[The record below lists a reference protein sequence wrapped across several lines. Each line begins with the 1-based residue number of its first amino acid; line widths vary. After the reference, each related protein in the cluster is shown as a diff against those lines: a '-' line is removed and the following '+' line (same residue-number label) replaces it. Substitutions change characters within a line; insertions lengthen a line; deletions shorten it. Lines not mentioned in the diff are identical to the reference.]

1 MKGKDEI
8 EALFSSTFEDFSV
21 EPPADLKKSLDN
33 KLFNKKAKVGYW
45 IFGSIILLGLIVSL
59 TLLNQETTSSIKNT
73 SSSTYTSVN
82 SSSEIKT
89 NPLSQKNNQSIN
101 NDREVKKQINVEKQN
116 VSVQAINNKEQVE
129 QLKKA
134 DFNSKNIN
142 TKKSIANKVIK
153 NRKSRKFK
161 SRKVT
166 TQHSILTKSDD
177 GLLSSNKQDNFD
189 SKDDVVDYT
198 ISNKLPKE
206 EIVQSNSINY
216 TDLAKT
222 NEIEQKTKTDSVII
236 QKGIED
242 TIVNEQTA
250 VVIDSNLN
258 QLVKDPISKWLISAR
273 FGTGVGF
280 NSFKNQNNYD
290 LNEKKTFFLNVE
302 LTKMLNSNY
311 SFTSGIQYDQNESLL
326 SYKYD
331 KIENLFLGFDTT
343 YVPILDPNGATIGYN
358 TNLNPKYGNTTL
370 TNALQNR
377 YSVIDISLPIYLGFS
392 TKLNKQFYLDVN
404 SGFLMG
410 YQKGKLLSGTA
421 NINDPKFNHFGLKV
435 CLRPQIRYEF
445 KNVGISINT
454 SIGYDILPAM
464 NWSGVK
470 RNRFYSNFGL
480 GFHYSF

>member
-1 MKGKDEI
+1 MKEKDEI

-33 KLFNKKAKVGYW
+33 KLFNKKSKVGYW

-59 TLLNQETTSSIKNT
+59 TLINQGTSSSIKNSF
-73 SSSTYTSVN
+73 SSIN

-89 NPLSQKNNQSIN
+89 HPLTQKNNQSIN
-101 NDREVKKQINVEKQN
+101 SDNDVKKKTIENNNIFSEQT
-116 VSVQAINNKEQVE
+116 INNKSQTQQV
-129 QLKKA
+129 KKA
-134 DFNSKNIN
+134 DINSKNIN
-142 TKKSIANKVIK
+142 TKKSIANKVSTNRNSIK
-153 NRKSRKFK
+153 LT
-161 SRKVT
+161 SRKVN
-166 TQHSILTKSDD
+166 TQQSILTKSDD
-177 GLLSSNKQDNFD
+177 GRLNSNKQDNFH
-189 SKDDVVDYT
+189 SKYAVVDYS
-198 ISNKLPKE
+198 ISNNLPKE
-206 EIVQSNSINY
+206 EIVQSNSINN

-222 NEIEQKTKTDSVII
+222 NEIEQKTKIDSLTV

-242 TIVNEQTA
+242 TIVNEPTA
-250 VVIDSNLN
+250 VAIDSNIN
-258 QLVKDPISKWLISAR
+258 QAAIDPISKWLISAR
-273 FGTGVGF
+273 FGSGVGF

-290 LNEKKTFFLNVE
+290 LNEKNTFFLNVE

-331 KIENLFLGFDTT
+331 KIENSFIGFDTT
-343 YVPILDPNGATIGYN
+343 YIPILDSNGATIGFN
-358 TNLNPKYGNTTL
+358 TELNPNYENTTL
-370 TNALQNR
+370 TNILQNR
-377 YSVIDISLPIYLGFS
+377 YSVTGITLPIYLGFS
-392 TKLNKQFYLDVN
+392 TKLNKLFYLDVN
-404 SGFLMG
+404 SGFLIG
-410 YQKGKLLSGTA
+410 YQKARLLSGTA

-454 SIGYDILPAM
+454 SIGYDVIPAM

-470 RNRFYSNFGL
+470 RNRFYSNVGI